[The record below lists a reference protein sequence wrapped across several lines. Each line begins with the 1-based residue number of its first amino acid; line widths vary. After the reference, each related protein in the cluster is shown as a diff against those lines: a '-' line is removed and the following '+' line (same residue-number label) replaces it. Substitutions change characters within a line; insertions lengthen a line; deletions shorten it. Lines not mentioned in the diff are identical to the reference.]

1 MSSISFLTFLS
12 FTHFH
17 CNTLLHSR
25 QVSEK
30 MDEDSFWPLNNS
42 ENVNHNESRSNIK
55 EMSILSI
62 YLRSLALY
70 RNCNSFKVCLLV
82 NVWWES
88 VFLSSL
94 NVTWVSFN
102 STCNVIYFIFHYICN
117 KWLNWWTFVTSAV
130 HEKRHVSMAYGQ
142 LDFHKGMKTF

>member
-1 MSSISFLTFLS
+1 MFKRSWGLRSDCACTVGIFLITVKKHNPLHWVSSVSFLTFLS

-30 MDEDSFWPLNNS
+30 MDEDIFWPLNNS
-42 ENVNHNESRSNIK
+42 ENVNLNESRSNIK

-102 STCNVIYFIFHYICN
+102 STCNVFYCSFRYICN
-117 KWLNWWTFVTSAV
+117 K
-130 HEKRHVSMAYGQ
+130 
-142 LDFHKGMKTF
+142 